1 MMNLVYR
8 LRKFFSVRMKSEVGP
23 EPDEAAAPPDRFV
36 PIPAVEGDHPFP
48 ASPRNDERE
57 EAPK

>member
-1 MMNLVYR
+1 
-8 LRKFFSVRMKSEVGP
+8 MKREVGP
-23 EPDEAAAPPDRFV
+23 EPDEAAAPPERLV
-36 PIPAVEGDHPFP
+36 PIPAAEGEPL

>member
-1 MMNLVYR
+1 MMNLVYL
-8 LRKFFSVRMKSEVGP
+8 LRKFFSVRMKREVGP
-23 EPDEAAAPPDRFV
+23 EPDEAAAPPDRLV
-36 PIPAVEGDHPFP
+36 PIPAAEGEPL